1 MAIYTMLNKQSG
13 LLGVSGLSNDMRT
26 IEQAAN
32 EDNEDAKL
40 AIEMFCYRAAKYL
53 ASLSCALPTLTGIV
67 FTGGIGENADKIRR
81 NIVQIL
87 RHFDIQVDWD
97 KNAAL
102 TRGKE
107 GRFDAAGS
115 EVQLWVI
122 PTDEEYRI
130 AQETREALGLL

>member
-1 MAIYTMLNKQSG
+1 MLNKQSG

-32 EDNEDAKL
+32 EGNEDAKL
-40 AIEMFCYRAAKYL
+40 ALEMFCYRAAKYL
-53 ASLSCALPTLTGIV
+53 ASLSCALPILTGIV
-67 FTGGIGENADKIRR
+67 FTGGIGENADKIRH

-87 RHFDIQVDWD
+87 RHFDIQADWD

-102 TRGKE
+102 IRGNE

-130 AQETREALGLL
+130 AQETREALGLLS